1 MADEIVKAKKI
12 GGSIMILVQKDIIDI
27 EKINEGDTLQVSIKK
42 IKPSF
47 FGAFPTLTPFDK
59 EKDRARSKYD

>member
-1 MADEIVKAKKI
+1 
-12 GGSIMILVQKDIIDI
+12 MILVQKDIIDI